1 MFDFNIKTLDVQ
13 FVHVIGN
20 IFHVSF
26 DLSIDITN
34 VCKKLFPNCVYLIF
48 CKRSKGIYITLVWEK
63 HRIGR
68 IWFSCNSRRFAPIH
82 FPNPMRYNFSI
93 SSSLSIYITAC
104 TRRCVI
110 ISSSSFYFR
119 KNPVHRVSI
128 ETDHFPRVEASTTSA
143 QLTTDAST

>member
-1 MFDFNIKTLDVQ
+1 MLKLFLYNSCMEIY
-13 FVHVIGN
+13 VIGN
-20 IFHVSF
+20 IFRVSF
-26 DLSIDITN
+26 DLSIDIIN
-34 VCKKLFPNCVYLIF
+34 VCKEIVAKSVYLIF
-48 CKRSKGIYITLVWEK
+48 CEQFKFICCQKKMESGFPAIRAD
-63 HRIGR
+63 
-68 IWFSCNSRRFAPIH
+68 SRRSTFQTRRDAI
-82 FPNPMRYNFSI
+82 
-93 SSSLSIYITAC
+93 SLSPRLYLSIC

>member
-1 MFDFNIKTLDVQ
+1 MESGFPAIRADSRRSTFQTRRDAISL
-13 FVHVIGN
+13 
-20 IFHVSF
+20 SPRLY
-26 DLSIDITN
+26 LSI
-34 VCKKLFPNCVYLIF
+34 
-48 CKRSKGIYITLVWEK
+48 
-63 HRIGR
+63 
-68 IWFSCNSRRFAPIH
+68 
-82 FPNPMRYNFSI
+82 
-93 SSSLSIYITAC
+93 C